1 MDNPDPRS
9 AGSKLVALLRRITRM
24 VQLAPFVY
32 LLFLA
37 VCLLCESYLPEWVLR
52 CADNT
57 LNMPVYATACMLG
70 AGRMLKLCRWFR
82 TACLLPLATKVEVWF
97 DALVMTLTHNEV
109 VIINTSLGII
119 FLAYIIIAKHHF
131 FYGLKART

>member
-1 MDNPDPRS
+1 MDNPDPRNAVS
-9 AGSKLVALLRRITRM
+9 RLVKLLRKITRI

-37 VCLLCESYLPEWVLR
+37 FWLLCEPYLPEWVLR

-57 LNMPVYATACMLG
+57 LNMPLYTTACMLG

-82 TACLLPLATKVEVWF
+82 TACLLPLATKIEVWL
-97 DALVMTLTHNEV
+97 DAFVVTLTQSEV
-109 VIINTSLGII
+109 VTINTCLGLI
-119 FLAYIIIAKHHF
+119 FLAYIIIANHHF
-131 FYGLKART
+131 FHGLKARA